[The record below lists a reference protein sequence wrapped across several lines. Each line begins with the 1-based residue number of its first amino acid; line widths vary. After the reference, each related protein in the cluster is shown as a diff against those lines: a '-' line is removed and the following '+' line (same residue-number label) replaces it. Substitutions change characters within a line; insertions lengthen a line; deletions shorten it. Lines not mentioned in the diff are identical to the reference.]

1 MAEWSKAADCK
12 SVRKSH
18 IGSNPIFLTLKFL
31 RIERHINNHINKIK
45 RFRLL
50 QPKIIIY
57 KKKIR
62 KYPLNK
68 LRIFNLKYKP
78 EFKNNSIYFY
88 YKGYI
93 LNYFHFHYF
102 TKKHK
107 LEVGTYTERKRMN
120 KVFRIRTLR
129 KLLNHLYKFYT
140 NMGCLCAQSS
150 KHFRWFENCWGFFLL
165 KTIKSYTL
173 DLIGPK
179 VVKISI
185 TRVLNLNFKRKRFFP
200 VIRTLCGLTF
210 FTISLG
216 ILAKYIKKGKSFTK
230 KKANFL
236 LVAGFLRKILLYSS
250 LYNLMLMIR
259 RTPMFLQE
267 ILSLINNPIS
277 NLYKHPFSSKQVNEL
292 KEFKLGNPFNFS
304 RVVFTTTKA
313 YGPVKVKN
321 KGRLKRKITKKL
333 NIIGRVTD

>member
-1 MAEWSKAADCK
+1 M
-12 SVRKSH
+12 
-18 IGSNPIFLTLKFL
+18 
-31 RIERHINNHINKIK
+31 
-45 RFRLL
+45 
-50 QPKIIIY
+50 
-57 KKKIR
+57 
-62 KYPLNK
+62 
-68 LRIFNLKYKP
+68 
-78 EFKNNSIYFY
+78 
-88 YKGYI
+88 
-93 LNYFHFHYF
+93 
-102 TKKHK
+102 
-107 LEVGTYTERKRMN
+107 
-120 KVFRIRTLR
+120 
-129 KLLNHLYKFYT
+129 
-140 NMGCLCAQSS
+140 
-150 KHFRWFENCWGFFLL
+150 
-165 KTIKSYTL
+165 
-173 DLIGPK
+173 
-179 VVKISI
+179 
-185 TRVLNLNFKRKRFFP
+185 LNLNFKRKRFFP

-250 LYNLMLMIR
+250 LHNLMLMIR

-277 NLYKHPFSSKQVNEL
+277 NLYKHPFSQKRVNEL

-304 RVVFTTTKA
+304 RIVFTTTKA